1 MPLISTMHLAFFF
14 FSLKSRAHQNR
25 EVEEERGKRMVGE
38 RVKGR
43 ASQKHTSKRT
53 NTHRHKHIHRQT
65 RAHTDTDTD
74 KRAHTQTQIQTNAQT
89 LLVSHLSFIGRT
101 RTATRTAPAS
111 LMVNEGLL
119 KNKRSTPTQQE
130 QEREARWK
138 EEREG
143 VE

>member
-1 MPLISTMHLAFFF
+1 M
-14 FSLKSRAHQNR
+14 KGSR
-25 EVEEERGKRMVGE
+25 GE
-38 RVKGR
+38 RAK
-43 ASQKHTSKRT
+43 
-53 NTHRHKHIHRQT
+53 NTQANAQI
-65 RAHTDTDTD
+65 HTDTNTYTD